1 MSVAARPICNTP
13 LIHCSTP
20 LLAPRHGMG
29 NSLRNQQHVRPVKQ
43 RLSRRERRICFRFLP
58 ACCGFVARKIKNLNN
73 NSTHRHFFT
82 MELGKDN
89 LVHDIWR
96 VSIVAVVLVSVF
108 STFNRSIKCYL
119 PPNRSVSNENVSL
132 FILNSKVLCSLLPHV
147 LRAFWS
153 NIVWVIFKDNMV
165 MYPDCSLNWP
175 SMTALNMGIMV
186 WWWTLRRSL
195 RISPKYLAKLF
206 ARAKA
211 KARVSPESSLL
222 SPDRF

>member
-1 MSVAARPICNTP
+1 
-13 LIHCSTP
+13 
-20 LLAPRHGMG
+20 MG

-153 NIVWVIFKDNMV
+153 NIVWVIFKDKMV

-175 SMTALNMGIMV
+175 SMTALNMGIMI

-195 RISPKYLAKLF
+195 HIRLSTLRPVANDLLNDALRLDNELSALAATCSL
-206 ARAKA
+206 RS
-211 KARVSPESSLL
+211 VSKVQINHLGLQTPL
-222 SPDRF
+222 